1 MVTGAV
7 RETRVERWTLSYDPE
22 PCKAL
27 RGSKWPV
34 SMWVCPTEGG
44 QQMWKGS
51 REKTHLKGKWRTNL
65 ESNQQRYKT

>member
-44 QQMWKGS
+44 TVNVEGLS
-51 REKTHLKGKWRTNL
+51 GENTPEREMEDKPRK
-65 ESNQQRYKT
+65 